1 MWLWII
7 STLLQ
12 ILGLVVLLLVIAI
25 SYRLKFPKNKEAKL
39 QKQDW
44 EKDVVYLCQ
53 FPLCPSVRTIS
64 PFSLK
69 LETWLRISGIKYE
82 NIFTKQ
88 FHPKTGQI
96 PYIELNGVQIGD
108 SNMIIEML
116 KEKFN
121 VNIDKDLTGEQLAM
135 SHAATQ
141 MVECFTAQTGFHYRY
156 GYHMKEFASFL
167 KLGEYYASEKMIKY
181 WSMFQPYGTRLRN
194 FMSGLSRHENSVVWE
209 LAAKDLSALSTWL
222 GNKEYFHGSEPTT
235 VDCMLFG
242 HLVQFL
248 YIDIGFPQKTYIES
262 KCQNLNNFVTKM
274 KDRYWNDWDKSIEL
288 SRSLLKSELLVEK
301 KQG

>member
-1 MWLWII
+1 MWLWIV
-7 STLLQ
+7 SALLQ
-12 ILGLVVLLLVIAI
+12 CLGLLVFVLVIAI
-25 SYRLKFPKNKEAKL
+25 GYRVKFPKKKESKL
-39 QKQDW
+39 QKPNW

-69 LETWLRISGIKYE
+69 LETWLRITGIKYE

-96 PYIELNGVQIGD
+96 PYIELNGEQIGD
-108 SNMIIEML
+108 SNLIIDIL
-116 KEKFN
+116 KEKFD
-121 VNIDKDLTGEQLAM
+121 VNIDKDLTVEQAAM

-156 GYHMKEFASFL
+156 GHHMKEFASVL
-167 KLGEYYASEKMIKY
+167 RLGEYYASEKMIKY
-181 WSMFQPYGTRLRN
+181 WTMFQPYSTRLRN
-194 FMSGLSRHENSVVWE
+194 FMAGLSRHENSVVWD

-222 GNKEYFHGSEPTT
+222 GTKEYFHGSEPTT

-248 YIDIGFPQKTYIES
+248 YIDIGFPQKTFIDTNCS
-262 KCQNLNNFVTKM
+262 NLNNFVTKM
-274 KDRYWNDWDKSIEL
+274 KNTYWTDWDQSIEQSKIIMDEQKL
-288 SRSLLKSELLVEK
+288 MEK
-301 KQG
+301 K

>member
-1 MWLWII
+1 MALYLSIFI
-7 STLLQ
+7 DRLGGVASSYCDMLQIKVPQEEGGQVAEARLGEGCCISLSVSTLSFCQNNLA
-12 ILGLVVLLLVIAI
+12 LLLETGNMAKNI
-25 SYRLKFPKNKEAKL
+25 RLSRWMKVGKIILNVF
-39 QKQDW
+39 
-44 EKDVVYLCQ
+44 
-53 FPLCPSVRTIS
+53 FT
-64 PFSLK
+64 
-69 LETWLRISGIKYE
+69 GIKYE

-96 PYIELNGVQIGD
+96 PYIELNGEQIGD
-108 SNMIIEML
+108 SNMIIEIL
-116 KEKFN
+116 KEKFI

-248 YIDIGFPQKTYIES
+248 YIDIGFPQKV
-262 KCQNLNNFVTKM
+262 NF
-274 KDRYWNDWDKSIEL
+274 
-288 SRSLLKSELLVEK
+288 
-301 KQG
+301 GH